1 MFNFAHSILK
11 MELSE
16 KQIAIL
22 SAAEKVFGRKGID
35 AASVREI
42 SKEAKINIAMISYY
56 FGSKEKLIEHLFNW
70 RISIFNAALE
80 KISLNQEL
88 SPVEKLNEILK
99 SYLNRILDNSHFYRI
114 MAREYSKK
122 DSILEV
128 DKKINELKI
137 KNLTYI
143 SQIINEGFEKGV
155 FKRKAPAEA
164 VVMVVIGGT
173 SYLILNEKTYLELWG
188 LNSHEQFTERIH
200 EEYYPYLMDSLKAI
214 LLYDEK

>member
-1 MFNFAHSILK
+1 LFNFVHSILK

>member
-1 MFNFAHSILK
+1 MFNFVHSILK